1 MHGLRDSSM
10 HSSGVRLPFRETQR
24 LYSLRKECPE
34 VTKSITRFQC
44 FMYGKPPTCITNKQ
58 YHSFI
63 SVLLPFYFIFF
74 LILLEMT
81 FDEVL
86 EELHGKIIHHYY
98 TARLPTVFLHV
109 SSYSLCKLYLY
120 LKMQIKLM
128 LIRLH

>member
-1 MHGLRDSSM
+1 
-10 HSSGVRLPFRETQR
+10 
-24 LYSLRKECPE
+24 
-34 VTKSITRFQC
+34 
-44 FMYGKPPTCITNKQ
+44 MYGKPPTCITNKQ

-128 LIRLH
+128 LIRLHWNEWYEYINDMIILQVHEVLVIESCWW